1 MPAKPHHK
9 NNRKGSHS
17 IPRLMDIHIPIAPS
31 LPPQT
36 IANRDHPLR
45 RTPPKK
51 RNFRVTTDTGPNPK
65 KRRVQGKRKG
75 QQQAPRPTPV
85 ATTLKN
91 TPGMDAMVLPDVKL
105 DIKPEIKPPG
115 NDNTEE
121 NFATRIAKGGK
132 WILIDEYP
140 APNPPGNVKPNSAAS
155 AIPTTDPET
164 AHLQNRAND
173 NVSRSN
179 ITIVATTKDIIDT
192 PNYNE
197 RSLIPNGII
206 QAVDVKEAEHR
217 KQQHKVGINP
227 NLLRWLWE
235 DPTRLPKARKDTARW
250 AQFLA
255 TEMSNPTF
263 QIFLVM
269 THNVKNTVAEKSPT
283 THDANE

>member
-1 MPAKPHHK
+1 M
-9 NNRKGSHS
+9 
-17 IPRLMDIHIPIAPS
+17 
-31 LPPQT
+31 
-36 IANRDHPLR
+36 
-45 RTPPKK
+45 
-51 RNFRVTTDTGPNPK
+51 
-65 KRRVQGKRKG
+65 
-75 QQQAPRPTPV
+75 
-85 ATTLKN
+85 
-91 TPGMDAMVLPDVKL
+91 
-105 DIKPEIKPPG
+105 
-115 NDNTEE
+115 
-121 NFATRIAKGGK
+121 
-132 WILIDEYP
+132 
-140 APNPPGNVKPNSAAS
+140 
-155 AIPTTDPET
+155 
-164 AHLQNRAND
+164 QNRAND

-206 QAVDVKEAEHR
+206 QAVDVKEAEHP

-269 THNVKNTVAEKSPT
+269 THNVKNTVAEKPPT